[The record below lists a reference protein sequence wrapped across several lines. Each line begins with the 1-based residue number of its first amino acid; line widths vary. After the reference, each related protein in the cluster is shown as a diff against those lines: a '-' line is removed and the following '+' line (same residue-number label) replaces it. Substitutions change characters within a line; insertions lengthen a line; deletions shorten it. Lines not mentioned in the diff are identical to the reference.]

1 MPTEPH
7 QDGEGEALRPEY
19 PIGVPSKFDPDGNVQ
34 RFPGNTIV
42 AHLPL
47 SSPIYASLLKL
58 YERLSTCHLSGLLAM
73 LPPSSWHVTL
83 FEGVCDQVRAQ
94 EGFWPCDPGLPVDAP
109 LDDCTSSFAGKLREF
124 DLRCD
129 PPYRFVI
136 VGFSPL
142 DVGIG
147 IHVELQ
153 TPPEESRLRGLR
165 DRLAETLKIRH
176 PQHDVYEFH
185 LSMAYLLRH
194 LSDSQKSELT
204 ALLLGHLQDMPK
216 VFELGAPEFCTFDNM
231 LQFDHL
237 FYLGDQ
243 EK

>member
-1 MPTEPH
+1 MPTEPQ
-7 QDGEGEALRPEY
+7 QDREGEDVRPDY
-19 PIGVPSKFDPDGNVQ
+19 PIGVPSKFDPDGNIQ

-42 AHLPL
+42 AHLART
-47 SSPIYASLLKL
+47 SPIYASLLKL
-58 YERLSTCHLSGLLAM
+58 HDRLSTCPLSGLLAM

-83 FEGVCDQVRAQ
+83 FEGVCDQVRTP
-94 EGFWPCDPGLPVDAP
+94 EGFWPRDLPVDAP

-129 PPYRFVI
+129 PPYPFVI
-136 VGFSPL
+136 VGFSAL

-153 TPPEESRLRGLR
+153 TPQDEARLRGLR

-176 PQHDVYEFH
+176 QQHNVYEFH

-194 LSDSQKSELT
+194 LSDSQKSEMM
-204 ALLLGHLQDMPK
+204 ALLLNHLQDMPK

-231 LQFDHL
+231 LQFDRL

-243 EK
+243 DN